1 MYYIDKLLRIQENLF
16 FTYEFGIVSKE
27 SAATGLKSGKCNNVY
42 CYGCNDVSAR
52 LTFISGKH

>member
-27 SAATGLKSGKCNNVY
+27 SAATRLKSGKCNNANVT
-42 CYGCNDVSAR
+42 NVM
-52 LTFISGKH
+52 TFLPG